1 MRDINKVLVLGSK
14 GFIGSSVI
22 STLSKKYETVGAD
35 RKDLDFRDTLEMTN
49 LIRDIGA
56 DTVVNAAGR
65 VAGIQGNIDIPADLL
80 IENAHLSSSVLQA
93 CHANKIKNYVQFASA
108 CVYPLGSSHNSK
120 PEDIGAGVIEQTSK
134 SYAAAKILAIE
145 GVRAFSSQYGYSWLT
160 IIPSNIYGPGDWRAG
175 SNGHVVAMLIDRIDD
190 AVKNRQGSITIWGDG
205 KATRNFL
212 HVEDLA
218 CAVSFLLENIDDPP
232 PVVNAN
238 GYEETSILQIAQL
251 ISSIAEFNGKI
262 ELDLTRPNGAPRKN
276 LDDSYLR
283 QNGWSPKIS
292 LKDGLVKYVQRFQD
306 DQQ

>member
-1 MRDINKVLVLGSK
+1 MKDVKKVLVLGSK
-14 GFIGSSVI
+14 GLIGSSVL
-22 STLSKKYETVGAD
+22 STLSEKFETVGAD
-35 RKDLDFRDTLEMTN
+35 RMDLDFRNTFELTN
-49 LIRDIGA
+49 LICDKGV

-65 VAGIQGNIDIPADLL
+65 VAGIQGNIDSPADLL

-93 CHANKIKNYVQFASA
+93 CHASKIKNYIQFASA

-120 PEDIGAGVIEQTSK
+120 PEDIGTGIIEQTSK

-145 GVRAFSSQYGYSWLT
+145 GVRAFSSQYDYAWLT
-160 IIPSNIYGPGDWRAG
+160 IIPSNIYGPGDWHAG
-175 SNGHVVAMLIDRIDD
+175 SNGHVVAMLTGRIDD
-190 AVKNRQGSITIWGDG
+190 AVKNQQGSVTIWGDG

-218 CAVSFLLENIDDPP
+218 SAVSFILENIEAPP
-232 PVVNAN
+232 PVVNTN
-238 GYEETSILQIAQL
+238 GYEESSILQIAQL
-251 ISSIAEFNGKI
+251 ISKIAKFDGKI

-283 QNGWSPKIS
+283 QNGWSPKIT
-292 LKDGLVKYVQRFQD
+292 LQDGLVKYVQRFQN